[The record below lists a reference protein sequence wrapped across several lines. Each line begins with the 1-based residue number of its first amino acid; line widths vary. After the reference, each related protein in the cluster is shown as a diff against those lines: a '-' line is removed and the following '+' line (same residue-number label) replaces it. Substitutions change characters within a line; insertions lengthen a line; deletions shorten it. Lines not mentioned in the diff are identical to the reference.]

1 LQSQYYST
9 ALAIELTF
17 ELPDNAVQCFYE
29 EVKAGV
35 DCVLEFQV
43 VTGGQYDVDV
53 MLEDPTGKVIYKDV
67 RKQLDS
73 HSYKTESPGTYKV
86 CFSNEFS
93 TFSHKV
99 VYMDWQTGKESDN
112 LGRRPQHPGPM
123 GQLDSSAANIADRL
137 RIVDDYQTHHRLREA
152 TGRKNAEDLNER
164 VLIWS
169 LGQTVGIVL
178 IAIGQVLLLRSFFS
192 DKRPAGGY

>member
-1 LQSQYYST
+1 M
-9 ALAIELTF
+9 
-17 ELPDNAVQCFYE
+17 D
-29 EVKAGV
+29 
-35 DCVLEFQV
+35 VL
-43 VTGGQYDVDV
+43 
-53 MLEDPTGKVIYKDV
+53 LEDPTGKTIYKEV

-99 VYMDWQTGKESDN
+99 VYMDWQTGKDSDN

-137 RIVDDYQTHHRLREA
+137 RIVDGEGMVNWEGA
-152 TGRKNAEDLNER
+152 
-164 VLIWS
+164 
-169 LGQTVGIVL
+169 
-178 IAIGQVLLLRSFFS
+178 
-192 DKRPAGGY
+192 